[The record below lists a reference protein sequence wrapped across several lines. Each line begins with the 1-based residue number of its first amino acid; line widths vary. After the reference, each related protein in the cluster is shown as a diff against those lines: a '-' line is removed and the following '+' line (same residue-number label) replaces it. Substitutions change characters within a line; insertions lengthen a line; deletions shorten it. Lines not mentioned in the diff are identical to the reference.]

1 MNRSDNELYK
11 VDDLPQPEV
20 PVAKPNNNKL
30 RWDDLKDPSRIIAV
44 TVFMA
49 GARLNDTVD
58 LYWKNPTTPIDS
70 DVVVQDDV
78 TNGSK
83 SMKVMPIDIIERLG
97 PAEPFYGEH
106 EVFYTITTFL
116 GGATSRSFP
125 TTITTRIIVPGGYD
139 TDPETP
145 GVNDNL
151 KEPQDIPD
159 LVQET
164 DLPLS
169 VRIDKYD
176 NMREG
181 DVIRLS
187 WNGYFFERDPLTA
200 GEVNSPVFFILTL
213 DDFVGTPFLPG
224 PGAGVGQIVRYEV
237 HDIVGNWSLWSKET
251 VTDVEVGPDQ
261 LRAPRAPAWPDRI
274 IDLALLGTANV
285 QIEVPG
291 GGLEDN
297 DSVELFWSGRNVD
310 GVPINDQQT
319 KSVPVNEGGYSLFFD
334 IDNLIVTAIPQ
345 GSARVRYEVTRT
357 GEPRPLGSKTL
368 TLSVIG
374 VVQQLPPPILR
385 ENNGGTVD
393 PNLVPAT
400 GALATVLEYTPLMQ
414 EGDTIILC
422 GDGVKSDTSPL
433 PYRSPPKLVF
443 ANMVGTDVEFPLDKS
458 YLQEL
463 AGGTLELYYQV
474 NLVSG
479 RPQQE
484 SAKLPLTILGQPL
497 RLPEPTVDFESGG
510 KLDPA
515 LVPNGTTARVP
526 AEAKTENRDRVY
538 IYWRGNGPANSFDTS
553 FPIGAGSAG
562 QEVPFPVLVQYVT
575 GNLGRSV
582 TVDYEV
588 ERPDGSGNRIES
600 RPLEFVV
607 EAAESLPPPQVEGVQ
622 DGGTLNPDQVTQV
635 WVRVLGA
642 GLVVGDYVTVT
653 WTDNSGVVTPPY
665 HSDPLPYTPLDV
677 PIGFLRFSIPLAD
690 VRRFLDKTVSVTYVR
705 EDLNGVITGPSAPFT
720 LSIEVSLPL
729 EPFTVMGAR
738 YNRTIYRASGC
749 SRVLSALHTGTQ
761 QPLAVRWRYVGD
773 GNWSAPATIW
783 WDTQPSRALEV
794 SSESHVATLNPAN
807 IFGSGDDTSVTG
819 DAAFVALLNSG
830 TVVGWGNPSFGAA
843 VAPGLSAIVEVSS
856 TSGAFAARNIS
867 GYVTVWGDPLRGAG
881 DMGGLPASNFLDVVG
896 NFNAFA
902 GIKAT
907 HQVVAWGAGRQG
919 TLVPVGFQGYA
930 DVTVANAA
938 SRAFA
943 IQRSGGPAVS
953 WGEAGYGGDGYPGNL
968 TNVTEIMGSFAAF
981 AVLLNS
987 GTVQAWGELEYG
999 GSLPGG
1005 LANVA
1010 RLFCSNARAFCVQ
1023 FTSRQIYGW
1032 GSAEYGGVVPDSIR
1046 AYTDIVEVSS
1056 TWRAFAARREGGEVV
1071 AWGRPNEGGTAP
1083 PGLTNVI
1090 QIVGSSE
1097 AFAALRRDGTVV
1109 AWGNPDVGGNI
1120 PGATAQRLVGVQA
1133 LYANSHGFTA
1143 LTASG
1148 DVVSWGHYGGGG
1160 NNDAVIGQLRNN
1172 VSYYRS
1178 PPVPTALGSKA
1189 KRISRAS

>member
-1 MNRSDNELYK
+1 MNRSDNELK
-11 VDDLPQPEV
+11 ELPRPDV
-20 PVAKPNNNKL
+20 PVAKNDKL
-30 RWDDLKDPSRIIAV
+30 RWDDLKDPDRAIAV

-49 GARLNDTVD
+49 GARLNDQVD
-58 LYWKNPTTPIDS
+58 LYWKDPTTPIDS
-70 DVVVQDDV
+70 DAVVQDDV

-97 PAEPFYGEH
+97 PDEPFYGEH
-106 EVFYTITTFL
+106 QVFYTITTFL
-116 GGATSRSFP
+116 GGGVSPSFER
-125 TTITTRIIVPGGYD
+125 TITTRIIVPGGYD
-139 TDPETP
+139 TDPNTP
-145 GVNDNL
+145 GVNENL

-169 VRIDKYD
+169 VRIDPYD

-187 WNGYFFERDPLTA
+187 WNGHYFVHAPLTA
-200 GEVNSPVFFILTL
+200 GEVDSPVFFILTL

-224 PGAGVGQIVRYEV
+224 PGAGVGQIVRYDV
-237 HDIVGNWSLWSKET
+237 HDIVDNWSLWSKDA

-261 LRAPRAPAWPDRI
+261 LFPPRAPDWPARI
-274 IDLALLGTANV
+274 IDLAQLGTADV
-285 QIEVPG
+285 RIEVPG
-291 GGLEDN
+291 GGLQDN
-297 DSVELFWSGRNVD
+297 DSVELFWSGRTVD
-310 GVPINDQQT
+310 GAPINDQQT
-319 KSVPVNEGGYSLFFD
+319 KPVPVGDGGYSLFFT
-334 IDNLIVTAIPQ
+334 IDNRIVTAIPQ

-357 GEPRPLGSKTL
+357 GTPRPLGSKTL

-374 VVQQLPPPILR
+374 VVQQLPPPTLR
-385 ENNGGTVD
+385 ENNGGVVD

-422 GDGVKSDTSPL
+422 GDGLKSDTSPL
-433 PYRSPPKLVF
+433 PYRSPPKPVF
-443 ANMVGTDVEFPLDKS
+443 ANMVGTNVEFPLDKS

-463 AGGTLELYYQV
+463 AGGTLDLYYQI
-474 NLVSG
+474 NLISG
-479 RPQQE
+479 PPQQE
-484 SAKLPLTILGQPL
+484 SAKLPLTILGQPS
-497 RLPEPTVDFESGG
+497 RLPEPSVDFESGG

-562 QEVPFPVLVQYVT
+562 DEVPFPVLVQYIT

-665 HSDPLPYTPLDV
+665 RSEELPYTTTDASN
-677 PIGFLRFSIPLAD
+677 GFLRFSIPLAD
-690 VRRFLDKTVSVTYVR
+690 VRRFLDKTVSVTYER
-705 EDLNGVITGPSAPFT
+705 DRNGAITGPSAPFT
-720 LSIEVSLPL
+720 LSIAVPLPL

-761 QPLAVRWRYVGD
+761 QPLAVRWRYLGD
-773 GNWSAPATIW
+773 GTWSAPTASW

-794 SSESHVATLNPAN
+794 SSESHMATLNPAN
-807 IFGSGDDTSVTG
+807 IFGSGDDTSLTG
-819 DAAFVALLNSG
+819 DAAFVAIRNG
-830 TVVGWGNPSFGAA
+830 GDVVGWGNTLFGAA
-843 VAPGLSAIVEVSS
+843 VPSGLSGIVEVSS
-856 TSGAFAARNIS
+856 TSAAFASRDGS
-867 GYVTVWGDPLRGAG
+867 GNVRVWGDPLRGAG
-881 DMGGLPASNFLDVVG
+881 DMGGLPANNFLDVCG

-902 GIKAT
+902 GIKGT
-907 HQVVAWGAGRQG
+907 RQVVAWGAGRQG

-930 DVTVANAA
+930 DVTVINAA

-953 WGEAGYGGDGYPGNL
+953 WGEAGYGGDGYPANL

-1032 GSAEYGGVVPDSIR
+1032 GSAEYGGVVPDIIR

-1071 AWGRPNEGGTAP
+1071 AWGRSNEGGTAP

-1090 QIVGSSE
+1090 QIAGSSE

-1109 AWGNPDVGGNI
+1109 AWGNGAVGGTI

-1148 DVVSWGHYGGGG
+1148 DVVSWGHSGGGG

-1178 PPVPTALGSKA
+1178 PPVPTVSAPQAG
-1189 KRISRAS
+1189 RVFRAS

>member
-1 MNRSDNELYK
+1 MKKSDSEITALSMPLVYK
-11 VDDLPQPEV
+11 AV
-20 PVAKPNNNKL
+20 PNDKL
-30 RWDDLKDPSRIIAV
+30 RR
-44 TVFMA
+44 
-49 GARLNDTVD
+49 VD
-58 LYWKNPTTPIDS
+58 LYPDLEVPLSVSVSTFG
-70 DVVVQDDV
+70 VVASELATLYWQDPVVGVDRQV
-78 TNGSK
+78 VLQNEVDAGN
-83 SMKVMPIDIIERLG
+83 KVMSVLPIDIINQLNG
-97 PAEPFYGEH
+97 PEPGYGVH
-106 EVFYTITTFL
+106 KVFYEMYNPAN
-116 GGATSRSFP
+116 GATSDSEVRE
-125 TTITTRIIVPGGYD
+125 ITVRILVPGGHV
-139 TDPETP
+139 DPLPGTP
-145 GVNDNL
+145 FINDNL
-151 KEPQDIPD
+151 EAPQDIPNP
-159 LVQET
+159 VQES
-164 DLPLS
+164 DLPLR
-169 VRIDKYD
+169 VRINKYD

-187 WNGYFFERDPLTA
+187 WSGHHFVRAPLTA
-200 GEVNSPVFFILTL
+200 GEATGPVFIELTL
-213 DDFVGTPFLPG
+213 DDFVGTPLDPG
-224 PGAGVGQIVRYEV
+224 PGAGGGQVVQYDV
-237 HDIVGNWSLWSKET
+237 HDIVNNWSLWSPEV
-251 VTDVEVGPDQ
+251 VTDVEVGASLLP
-261 LRAPRAPAWPDRI
+261 PRAPDWPTRI

-285 QIEVPG
+285 KIEVPG

-297 DSVELFWSGRNVD
+297 DSVELFWRGLTAD
-310 GVPINDQQT
+310 GVPIPDQQI
-319 KSVPVNEGGYSLFFD
+319 KPVPVNEGGYSLFFE

-345 GSARVRYEVTRT
+345 GRASVYYEVTRAS
-357 GEPRPLGSKTL
+357 EPRPLRSKSI

-374 VVQQLPPPILR
+374 VVQELPPPTLR

-400 GALATVLEYTPLMQ
+400 GALATVLDYTPMMKD
-414 EGDTIILC
+414 GDFITLC
-422 GDGVKSDTSPL
+422 GDGVKPDGNSL
-433 PYRSPPKLVF
+433 PYRSPPKPVF
-443 ANMVGTDVEFPLDKS
+443 ANMVGTDVEFPLEKS

-463 AGGTLELYYQV
+463 AGGTLELYYLID
-474 NLVSG
+474 LVTG
-479 RPQQE
+479 PPQQE
-484 SAKLPLTILGQPL
+484 SARLPLTILGQPL
-497 RLPEPTVDFESGG
+497 RLPLPIVDFESGG

-515 LVPNGTTARVP
+515 LVPDGTWARIPETANTQD
-526 AEAKTENRDRVY
+526 KDRVY
-538 IYWRGNGPANSFDTS
+538 IYWRGNGPANSFDTP

-562 QEVPFPVLVQYVT
+562 QEVPFPVDVKYIT

-588 ERPDGSGNRIES
+588 ERPDGSGNRIPS
-600 RPLEFVV
+600 LPLEFVI
-607 EAAESLPPPQVEGVQ
+607 EAAESLPPPAVEGVQ

-635 WVRVLGA
+635 WVRVPA
-642 GLVVGDYVTVT
+642 DGLVVGDYVTVT

-720 LSIEVSLPL
+720 LSIAVPLPL

-738 YNRTIYRASGC
+738 YNRTIYRASGS

-761 QPLAVRWRYVGD
+761 QPLAVRWRYLGD
-773 GNWSAPATIW
+773 MWSAPTAIW

-807 IFGSGDDTSVTG
+807 IFGSGDDTSLTG
-819 DAAFVALLNSG
+819 DAAFVAIRNG
-830 TVVGWGNPSFGAA
+830 GDVVGWGNTLFGAA
-843 VAPGLSAIVEVSS
+843 VPSGLSGIVEISS
-856 TSGAFAARNIS
+856 TSAAFASRDGS
-867 GYVTVWGDPLRGAG
+867 GNVRVWGDPLRGAG

-896 NFNAFA
+896 NFNAFG
-902 GIKAT
+902 GIKGS

-919 TLVPVGFQGYA
+919 TLVPAAFQGYP
-930 DVTVANAA
+930 DVTVINAA

-981 AVLLNS
+981 AVLLNN
-987 GTVQAWGELEYG
+987 GTVQAWGDPDYG
-999 GSLPGG
+999 GSLPAG
-1005 LANVA
+1005 LSGVA

-1023 FTSRQIYGW
+1023 YNTSRQIYGW
-1032 GSAEYGGVVPDSIR
+1032 GSVEYGGVVPDTIR

-1071 AWGRPNEGGTAP
+1071 AWGRSNEGGTAP

-1090 QIVGSSE
+1090 QIAGSSE
-1097 AFAALRRDGTVV
+1097 AFAALLRDGTVV
-1109 AWGNPDVGGNI
+1109 AWGNGAVGGTI

-1148 DVVSWGHYGGGG
+1148 DVVSWGHPGGGG

-1178 PPVPTALGSKA
+1178 PPVPTALGRKA